1 MDAKKTGQ
9 FIQNLRKEQNLTQKD
24 LAEKLG
30 CTDKAVSRWETGL
43 GLPDVGML
51 LDLSQALNVSVN
63 EILSGERIFAENDD
77 NIITE
82 NTITEKVISAAD
94 ENVIEILKESEIKIK
109 MKNNSIYLF
118 CSLCVLQLLSLYAA
132 PQIIGYIHPTFEPV
146 SFLVCSTILLCII
159 SGIFLDKTKWLYPLI
174 VSASLFAAIPFSG
187 SDYHIY
193 TAFGGFALII
203 AYMTIAS
210 CHALVMLF
218 KYIKK
223 RGIFDGYNEKNET
236 N

>member
-9 FIQNLRKEQNLTQKD
+9 FIQTLRKEQNLTQKE
-24 LAEKLG
+24 LAEKIG

-43 GLPDVGML
+43 GLPDVGIL
-51 LDLSQALNVSVN
+51 LDLSRALNVSVN
-63 EILSGERIFAENDD
+63 EILSGERIISETMPDTND
-77 NIITE
+77 ISITD
-82 NTITEKVISAAD
+82 KVIATTD
-94 ENVIEILKESEIKIK
+94 KTVINILKDSQLKIK
-109 MKNNSIYLF
+109 KKNNSIYLF
-118 CSLCVLQLLSLYAA
+118 CSLCVLQLLSLYVA
-132 PQIIGYIHPTFEPV
+132 PQIIGYIFPTFEPV
-146 SFLVCSTILLCII
+146 SFLVCSTILLCVI

-223 RGIFDGYNEKNET
+223 RGIIDGNNEKTDN